1 MFDTCIAPIL
11 LYGSEVWGPFLNN
24 DWKSW
29 ETTQIEKIHTQFLK
43 RILGVNR
50 STTNALVRCEL
61 GRHSL
66 LEKITTRN
74 INYII
79 YIENKNIT
87 ALVKQAANYE
97 ITMNNRNNLYSIFT
111 KQEEG
116 ITNHNLRQISR
127 FKLIALMKRVFHN
140 T

>member
-11 LYGSEVWGPFLNN
+11 LCGSEVWGPFLNS

-79 YIENKNIT
+79 YRENKNIT

-97 ITMNNRNNLYSIFT
+97 ITMNSRNNFIAFLQNR
-111 KQEEG
+111 KKA
-116 ITNHNLRQISR
+116 LQI
-127 FKLIALMKRVFHN
+127 M